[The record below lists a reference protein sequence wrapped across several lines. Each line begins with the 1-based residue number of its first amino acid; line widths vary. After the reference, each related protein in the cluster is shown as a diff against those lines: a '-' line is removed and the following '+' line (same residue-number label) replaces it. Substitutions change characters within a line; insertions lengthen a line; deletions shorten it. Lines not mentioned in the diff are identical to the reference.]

1 MRICE
6 EDVLIRPGFIARA
19 ITNLEIIEQE
29 KVITKPVVLI
39 NEEGQEPVISQEV
52 TRIQTFRSKGSLWT
66 EVISRDPLDVTLV
79 LPPRYP
85 VVQAALGSGVIETVG
100 SSE

>member
-6 EDVLIRPGFIARA
+6 EDVLVRSGFIARA
-19 ITNLEIIEQE
+19 ITDLDIRERE
-29 KVITKPVVLI
+29 KVITKPVILLY
-39 NEEGQEPVISQEV
+39 EEGQEPVISQEV
-52 TRIQTFRSKGSLWT
+52 TRIQTFRSKGSLRA

-79 LPPRYP
+79 LPPRHP